1 MQFNKGDIVA
11 HIGFPEVTGRV
22 EIIIPMPNNQY
33 KLGVFLED
41 FNGGRIFYDMD
52 DKWEMD
58 MYYPPENPDY
68 VYSDAYSSDNIVEV
82 EYEVIE

>member
-1 MQFNKGDIVA
+1 MQFNKGDIVT
-11 HIGFPEVTGRV
+11 HIGFPEVTGLV

-41 FNGGRIFYDMD
+41 FNGGRIYYDTD
-52 DKWEMD
+52 ENWEMD
-58 MYYPPENPDY
+58 MYDPSEDKNY
-68 VYSDAYSSDNIVEV
+68 VYNDAYNIDNIVEV